1 MAVATVQRTSN
12 AVDAPSC
19 TPPRTSHEHRSN
31 EAPPTRIVQSHPHQ
45 THPGRRPGT
54 DRDRPEVNLGVHS
67 RFPGDEG
74 VGLSTSTWFDRP
86 FRPGRH
92 VRLSQLGIPVQR
104 GEGPVP
110 GRRKGTHSEGQA
122 VPTVHGPIMDRVVGE
137 QPRRRTACL
146 REVGSGGR
154 ASQGTD
160 SVSDRDRERSVSSGL
175 DSKWTVE
182 EGPGEIVPPFS
193 DPRRASLLSPLH
205 SGFFPV
211 RNSYFFRKPSRV
223 EVQTPPSIPRPSGRS
238 RVHRPRRS
246 CIRPLS
252 IPLRHIAFPSSPSWR
267 EAPSRSGWR
276 QRGAFRFPKAIGFPI
291 EPDPRSQLFPFE
303 PIG

>member
-12 AVDAPSC
+12 AADAPSC
-19 TPPRTSHEHRSN
+19 TPPRTSHEPPSN

-92 VRLSQLGIPVQR
+92 VRLSQLGIPVER

-122 VPTVHGPIMDRVVGE
+122 VPTVHGPVMDRVVGGAAPAE
-137 QPRRRTACL
+137 
-146 REVGSGGR
+146 
-154 ASQGTD
+154 D
-160 SVSDRDRERSVSSGL
+160 S
-175 DSKWTVE
+175 
-182 EGPGEIVPPFS
+182 
-193 DPRRASLLSPLH
+193 LSP
-205 SGFFPV
+205 
-211 RNSYFFRKPSRV
+211 R
-223 EVQTPPSIPRPSGRS
+223 GR
-238 RVHRPRRS
+238 
-246 CIRPLS
+246 
-252 IPLRHIAFPSSPSWR
+252 
-267 EAPSRSGWR
+267 
-276 QRGAFRFPKAIGFPI
+276 IGGTC
-291 EPDPRSQLFPFE
+291 LA
-303 PIG
+303 GN